1 MADKV
6 FAIYPHDS
14 VHAPFILRR
23 MKGGKLAV
31 MDEYGPLICKRCR
44 KVDERAAL
52 AQGICEEVVVRS
64 RRPFLGSMDDHYL
77 LDERAKQ
84 VFSALFA
91 DQIEF
96 FAIPHSAFCVATAK
110 EWLLP
115 DESNP
120 GVRFARPRC
129 PECNRPGEVVWSK
142 GPLAIGERK
151 RFRAVNLES
160 VQGARAIW
168 LVTSEAA
175 ADLKKIAPALTG
187 MVLSPKQVEIVTPA

>member
-1 MADKV
+1 MVEKV
-6 FAIYPHDS
+6 FAIHPQAS

-23 MKGGKLAV
+23 MKEGKLAV

-44 KVDERAAL
+44 KVDERAAF

-64 RRPFLGSMDDHYL
+64 KRPFLISMDDHYV

-84 VFSALFA
+84 VFLTLFP
-91 DQIEF
+91 DEIEC
-96 FAIPHSAFCVATAK
+96 FAIPRSAFYVVTPK

-129 PECNRPGEVVWSK
+129 PECKRPGEVVWSK
-142 GPLAIGERK
+142 KPLAINGRK
-151 RFRAVNLES
+151 RIRSVNLES
-160 VQGARAIW
+160 VLGARAIW
-168 LVTSEAA
+168 LVTSDAA
-175 ADLKKIAPALTG
+175 AELKKVTPPLTG
-187 MVLSPKQVEIVTPA
+187 MVLSPKQVEIVSQA